1 MSIGKVY
8 LVGAGP
14 GDPNLITVRG
24 LRLLRSADVVAHDRL
39 VDPRLLRRAAEGG
52 RVIDVGKIPRGGGG
66 AAQDRINALLIAEA
80 KRGNMVV
87 RLKGGDP
94 FVFGRG
100 GEEARALRAGGV
112 PFEIVPGVTSAIAA
126 PAFAGIPLTQ
136 RGVSSS
142 FTVFSGSRAADG
154 GGADSTDWRALAQA
168 PGTLVALMAWR
179 NLDEIADNLIA
190 AGKSP
195 QTPAAVV
202 SMGSR
207 AEQKTASAPL
217 VSIAQAAQARGLSSP
232 AVLVV
237 GDVARLRDEL
247 DWFETLPLFGRRVL
261 VTRAAEQAGGLS
273 ERLASLGAHPVEIP
287 TIRAVPLADNPELD
301 AALADLGRFDWIA
314 FSSANAVRAV
324 FDRLSAAGADSRAL
338 HSVRVAAIGSA
349 TASALAA
356 RGISADF
363 VPERSGSDGFA
374 DGLARL
380 GVSGARILLPR
391 SDIAG
396 GALPERLRQSGAVV
410 SEIAAYRTE
419 TPESSRAPLA
429 AALDGGLDA
438 ATFASASA
446 VSNLIALLDG
456 DISRLD
462 GVAIACIGRATA
474 AAASELG
481 LKVDIVSSVP
491 SADALARELAARL
504 APNAR
509 PIK

>member
-1 MSIGKVY
+1 MPTAKVY

-14 GDPNLITVRG
+14 GAPDLITVRG

-39 VDPRLLRRAAEGG
+39 VDSRLLRSAADGA
-52 RVIDVGKIPRGGGG
+52 RLIDVGKIPRGGGG
-66 AAQDRINALLIAEA
+66 AAQDRINALLVSEA
-80 KRGNMVV
+80 RRGNMVV

-136 RGVSSS
+136 RGVASS
-142 FTVFSGSRAADG
+142 FIVFSGSAAADG
-154 GGADSTDWRALAQA
+154 SAIPTDWRALAQA

-179 NLDEIADNLIA
+179 NLDGIAANLIA
-190 AGKSP
+190 AGKDP
-195 QTPAAVV
+195 NTPAAVV

-217 VSIAQAAQARGLSSP
+217 QSIAAAAQERGLSSP

-237 GDVARLRDEL
+237 GDVVRLRDEL

-261 VTRAAEQAGGLS
+261 VTRAAGQAGGLS
-273 ERLASLGAHPVEIP
+273 ERLASLGALPVEIP
-287 TIRAVPLADNPELD
+287 TIRAVPLADNAELD

-338 HSVRVAAIGSA
+338 HPVRVAAIGGA

-363 VPERSGSDGFA
+363 IPERSDSGGFA
-374 DGLARL
+374 AGLARL

-396 GALPERLRQSGAVV
+396 GALPERLRESGAVAA
-410 SEIAAYRTE
+410 EIAAYRTE

-446 VSNLIALLDG
+446 AANLIALLDG

-481 LKVDIVSSVP
+481 LKVDIVAQTP
-491 SADALARELAARL
+491 SADALALELAARL
-504 APNAR
+504 APNG
-509 PIK
+509 